1 MAKKNTTV
9 TKSKACK
16 ILKDGYANGK
26 LLTDKQRKLFGS
38 ICNSKK

>member
-1 MAKKNTTV
+1 MAKKNTV
-9 TKSKACK
+9 SKNKACK

-26 LLTDKQRKLFGS
+26 LLTEKQKKMFGA